1 MTKSTIHN
9 AVRILKER
17 IKHEYIDVEER
28 KWFEPI
34 SRNEMRTRY
43 ALIDPLLRACGW
55 ELDDPATVEIEFS
68 EGPGRID
75 YVLWD
80 DDGNQYLHIEAKK
93 MNSRKMDNPPYNT
106 RLYEYTKGIR
116 LGIAALTDGNVWIV
130 YDLSKPGKFAT
141 QNGSREKRVA
151 EFSISKD
158 SLTKCTDAAY
168 KWLRRK

>member
-28 KWFEPI
+28 EWIEPI
-34 SRNEMRTRY
+34 RRNEMRTRY

-55 ELDDPATVEIEFS
+55 ELDDPATVEIEFG

-80 DDGNQYLHIEAKK
+80 NEGNQYLHIEAKK
-93 MNSRKMDNPPYNT
+93 LDSRAMDNPPYKT
-106 RLYEYTKGIR
+106 RLSKYTKRFGNCSSHGWKCLDR
-116 LGIAALTDGNVWIV
+116 L
-130 YDLSKPGKFAT
+130 
-141 QNGSREKRVA
+141 
-151 EFSISKD
+151 
-158 SLTKCTDAAY
+158 
-168 KWLRRK
+168 